1 MTRRIE
7 LFATALV
14 VLNLLDAVFTLIY
27 TRTGLA
33 TESNPVMQ
41 GFLAHSPVA
50 FMAAKLTLVS
60 LCVALLL
67 RLRHRTA
74 AVVAMASAATMY
86 ALVFAYHLS
95 AVPRLVASLQS

>member
-1 MTRRIE
+1 VER
-7 LFATALV
+7 FASAIV
-14 VLNLLDAVFTLIY
+14 ILNLFDALFTLIY

-41 GFLAHSPVA
+41 GILARSPVV
-50 FMAAKLTLVS
+50 FVAAKLTLVS
-60 LCVALLL
+60 LSVVLLF

-74 AVVAMASAATMY
+74 AVVALASGATMY

-95 AVPRLVASLQS
+95 AVPRLVALL